1 MKKYWLIAGLISL
14 LSGQSHACLEAF
26 QYKIFPV
33 AHDKKSIYTVDFK
46 IRRFSEVEVVKYF
59 KWDIKEPKSTN
70 VAYAL
75 YAFVN
80 QYDYNQKLISSM
92 AIDTQVVVGSNYA
105 DVLQI
110 SYEKGYDAILQF
122 FPKIKLLI
130 PTTASD
136 CNYLKTCEKVSIHN
150 DVKVSKGHLT
160 YNNTNFPLTVL
171 NDSSYFSFIGNP
183 EYNMSDMGI
192 GTIRSFK
199 LGKKKT
205 LIVTHLMSALDIQME
220 YILPMSQYEAEP
232 ENEFYIFVEEYFNP
246 FPFQDI
252 KSAVFQEKQLEHGYG
267 VDVFIV
273 K

>member
-1 MKKYWLIAGLISL
+1 MKKYWLIVGLISL

-33 AHDKKSIYTVDFK
+33 AYDKKSIYTVDFK
-46 IRRFSEVEVVKYF
+46 IKRFSEVEVVKYF

-70 VAYAL
+70 EAYAL
-75 YAFVN
+75 YSFLN
-80 QYDYNQKLISSM
+80 QYDHHQKLLSSV
-92 AIDTQVVVGSNYA
+92 ALDTQVVVGSSYV
-105 DVLQI
+105 DVLQK
-110 SYEKGYDAILQF
+110 SYEKGLNFILQTS
-122 FPKIKLLI
+122 PKLKLLGLVN
-130 PTTASD
+130 ASD
-136 CNYLKTCEKVSIHN
+136 CGFLKSCKEVSIYN
-150 DVKVSKGHLT
+150 DLVVSKGHLT
-160 YNNTNFPLTVL
+160 YKDTNFPLTVL
-171 NDSSYFSFIGNP
+171 NDSSYFSLIGNP

-220 YILPMSQYEAEP
+220 YILPMTLYEAEP
-232 ENEFYIFVEEYFNP
+232 ENEFYVFVEENFKP